1 MDNSTRLPTLPT
13 LLKKAAT
20 TTPRAELVI
29 HPPGGISSPLKLSY
43 LQLLAEARY
52 YSGMIQRQCEL
63 DKHRHVILYLDN
75 RRELIVW
82 FWSVLL
88 AGGVPVLCPPL
99 GCDVGHRLQI
109 VKQVCGSLEPLFC
122 ITRPELVKVFHGLPE
137 LQLYTTNYIES
148 CSRFS
153 HGLPPPWRSSVHNTS
168 SSEVVLIIFS
178 AGETVRYTQEQI
190 ISRLREKA
198 ATRPIPSSQQCL
210 KLAGSNHE
218 EVLIDFHLLA
228 LYLGIDQVHFQDF
241 EPQA

>member
-1 MDNSTRLPTLPT
+1 MDDSTRLLTLSS

-20 TTPRAELVI
+20 TTPAAELI
-29 HPPGGISSPLKLSY
+29 IRAPGEISSPLKLSY

-63 DKHRHVILYLDN
+63 DKHRHVILYLDS
-75 RRELIVW
+75 RRDLIVW

-88 AGGVPVLCPPL
+88 AGGIPVLCPPL
-99 GCDVGHRLQI
+99 SGDVGHRLQI

-122 ITRPELVKVFHGLPE
+122 ITRPELIKVFHGLPE

-153 HGLPPPWRSSVHNTS
+153 HGLPTPWRPSVHNTS
-168 SSEVVLIIFS
+168 RSEVALIILS
-178 AGETVRYTQEQI
+178 VGETVRHTQERI

-198 ATRPIPSSQQCL
+198 ATRPIPSGQQCL
-210 KLAGSNHE
+210 KFGGSNYE
-218 EVLIDFHLLA
+218 AALIEFHLLA
-228 LYLGIDQVHFQDF
+228 LYFGIDQVHFQDA